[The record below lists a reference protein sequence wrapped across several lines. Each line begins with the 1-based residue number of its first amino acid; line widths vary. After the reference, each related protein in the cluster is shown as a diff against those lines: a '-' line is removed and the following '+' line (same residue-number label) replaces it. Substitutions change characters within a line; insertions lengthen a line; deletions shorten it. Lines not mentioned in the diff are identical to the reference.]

1 MGKKVDKIQDLMY
14 QLDRVGRNGIT
25 GYEIDKIYVIVNE
38 SIKII
43 SSLKK
48 LDDNLKLE
56 VLKDL
61 NYVLALISK
70 RENDVMDLIR
80 QSTSPI
86 ISVLNFYGIE
96 FY

>member
-61 NYVLALISK
+61 NYVLVLISK